1 MWDSLNEDTLSR
13 LPRSG
18 SDGQANWKQC
28 FAKLE
33 EFRTYGDDWDGQGAA
48 FGKPAAT
55 ITAEVI
61 DSAVALATKLQ
72 RLGVANPEWTVPD
85 VRGGVAFEWDAAGG
99 SIQLEIAEPEGAEVV
114 VSVTGRPVE
123 FLPLCEP
130 VMV

>member
-61 DSAVALATKLQ
+61 DK
-72 RLGVANPEWTVPD
+72 
-85 VRGGVAFEWDAAGG
+85 RGGIGDQASATRCSESGMDG
-99 SIQLEIAEPEGAEVV
+99 SRC
-114 VSVTGRPVE
+114 SGRSGLRVGCRRR
-123 FLPLCEP
+123 LDSA
-130 VMV
+130 